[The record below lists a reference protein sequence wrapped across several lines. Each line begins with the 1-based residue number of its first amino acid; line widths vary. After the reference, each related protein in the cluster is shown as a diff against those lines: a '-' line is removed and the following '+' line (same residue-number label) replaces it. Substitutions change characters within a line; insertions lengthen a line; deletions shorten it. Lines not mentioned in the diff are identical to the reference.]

1 MKKFLTGIAAFAI
14 GSSLFAQV
22 MSEAGV
28 ENNLWTGFGKGVI
41 GDPKFYGVENC
52 LQARVDINSFTI
64 EGMVNWGA
72 VAYYDGNDDLDF
84 FVFENNE
91 GNALRFHYAGE
102 GGDDEGRAGS
112 DTDFFKASLATG
124 KTYDNRILLSAVRQD
139 PYYVNFLWHPLQNF
153 DFGMGTKLNWQVGP
167 APRFG
172 SWLWEADAHV
182 RQGGFS
188 TSFDDRD
195 GSRGNMYTPD
205 RPGTADVVGFVH
217 YANKYAKKAIG
228 ARFFY
233 DSKDSFNLQI
243 GAAIPNG
250 ATTDNPVCNVGF
262 YIGFDKFSVSA
273 AFEGLFQ
280 QYGNFYTGVTV
291 GAEEFNLEAWFAADN
306 LKTSK
311 DDYKARESAFGTGA
325 AVTFWFKK
333 AGITLRPE
341 GGINWFED
349 SDWTPAWY
357 VGANFAWNIA
367 DRMVLS
373 AWGSWAVGSMDKDWK
388 DYKETEDWDGGHVLN
403 IRPEFSLLINKNHS
417 ISAYLNLEQRTAF
430 DGKSRDCWSTG
441 AYWTYKLATTKAKAT
456 KKR

>member
-1 MKKFLTGIAAFAI
+1 MKKLLASLVAFAF
-14 GSSLFAQV
+14 GSALFAQV
-22 MSEAGV
+22 MSESGV
-28 ENNLWTGFGKGVI
+28 ENNIWAGFGKGVS

-52 LQARVDINSFTI
+52 LQARVDINSFTV

-72 VAYYDGNDDLDF
+72 VACFDSDDNLDYF
-84 FVFENNE
+84 IFKNNE

-102 GGDDEGRAGS
+102 RGDYDYWAGKPS
-112 DTDFFKASLATG
+112 DLSAAEIVTG
-124 KTYDNRILLSAVRQD
+124 FDYNNSINLTAVRQD
-139 PYYVNFLWHPLQNF
+139 PYYVNFLWHPFSNF

-188 TSFDDRD
+188 TAFDDRD

-217 YANKYAKKAIG
+217 YANKYAKRAIG

-233 DSKDSFNLQI
+233 EKKDSFNLQI

-262 YIGFDKFSVSA
+262 NIGFDKFSISA

-280 QYGNFYTGVTV
+280 QYGNLYTGVTV

-306 LKTSK
+306 IKTN
-311 DDYKARESAFGTGA
+311 DEYKARESAFGTGA

-333 AGITLRPE
+333 IGITLRPE

-357 VGANFAWNIA
+357 IGANFAWKIA
-367 DRMVLS
+367 NRMVLS
-373 AWGSWAVGSMDKDWK
+373 AWGSWAVGSMDKNWD
-388 DYKETEDWDGGHVLN
+388 DYDETKDWDGGHVLT
-403 IRPEFSLLINKNHS
+403 IRPELSFELNENHKLS
-417 ISAYLNLEQRTAF
+417 VYLNAEQRTAF
-430 DGKSRDCWSTG
+430 DGKSRDCWSSG
-441 AYWTYKLATTKAKAT
+441 AYWTYKIAT
-456 KKR
+456 KKVTTAKKR